1 MRIKMEHISES
12 NMVKLLETKRFLQT
26 IIDGFTDQ
34 IMVVDKDYRIKE
46 VNESLVKRL
55 GNPKHEIVG
64 EYCYRLLH
72 DLDKPCD
79 IPNHPCP
86 VQETLKTGEHCEVLH
101 THLKGREALYYRV
114 TAYPV
119 LDDQGAVTHVIEM
132 ARDITKRKKR
142 EDELSNIQKLASL
155 GELAA
160 GVAHELNNPMGI
172 ILGFA
177 DLLLEKM
184 EPGSKEYGMLKIME
198 RQGLNCKRIVENLL
212 SFARYPETTVYST
225 DVNVDIEM
233 VLSVVENILLT
244 KKATLEKNLAKDLPK
259 VRGDSG
265 HLQQVFMNLITN
277 AVAAMEGGGVLT
289 VSTRLNDSGNR
300 VEILFK
306 DTGQGIKREYRDK
319 IFDHFFT
326 TRKVGEGTG
335 LGLSV
340 SHGIVTKYGGEI
352 TFETVAEEEDRER
365 KGTTL
370 IVSLPLTS
378 ENE

>member
-1 MRIKMEHISES
+1 MEHISET
-12 NMVKLLETKRFLQT
+12 NLAKLLETKRFLEA

-46 VNESLVKRL
+46 INESFIKRL
-55 GNPKHEIVG
+55 GKPKHEIVG
-64 EYCYRLLH
+64 EYCYRVLH
-72 DLDKPCD
+72 DVDKPCD
-79 IPNHPCP
+79 MPDHPCP

-101 THLKGREALYYRV
+101 THLKGREASYYRV

-119 LDDQGAVTHVIEM
+119 SDDQGAVSHVIEM

-142 EDELSNIQKLASL
+142 EDELSYIQKLASL

-184 EPGSKEYGMLKIME
+184 EPSSKEYEMLKIME
-198 RQGLNCKRIVENLL
+198 RQGLNCKRIVESLL

-225 DVNVDIEM
+225 DVNVDLKR
-233 VLSVVENILLT
+233 VVSVVENILIS
-244 KKATLEKNLAKDLPK
+244 KRITLEKSLSENLPK
-259 VRGDSG
+259 VKGDSG
-265 HLQQVFMNLITN
+265 HLQHAFMNLITN
-277 AVAAMEGGGVLT
+277 AVAAMEGGGVLA

-306 DTGQGIKREYRDK
+306 DTGHGIKREDRDK

-340 SHGIVTKYGGEI
+340 SHGIVTKYGGKI

-370 IVSLPLTS
+370 IVSLPVAS
-378 ENE
+378 SGSSPR

>member
-1 MRIKMEHISES
+1 MRIKMEPVPEINIAE
-12 NMVKLLETKRFLQT
+12 LLETKKFLEA

-46 VNESLVKRL
+46 INESLVKRL

-64 EYCYRLLH
+64 EHCYRVLH

-79 IPNHPCP
+79 VPNHPCP

-101 THLKGREALYYRV
+101 THLKGREASYYRV

-184 EPGSKEYGMLKIME
+184 KPGSKEYEMLKIME

-212 SFARYPETTVYST
+212 SVARYPETTVYST
-225 DVNVDIEM
+225 DVNVDLES
-233 VLSVVENILLT
+233 VVSVVENILIS
-244 KKATLEKNLAKDLPK
+244 KKVTLEKNLAENLPK
-259 VRGDSG
+259 TRGDSG

-306 DTGQGIKREYRDK
+306 DTGHGIKKEYRDK
-319 IFDHFFT
+319 IFNHFFT
-326 TRKVGEGTG
+326 TKKVGEGTG

-340 SHGIVTKYGGEI
+340 SHGIVTKYGGKI
-352 TFETVAEEEDRER
+352 TLETVAEEGDRER
-365 KGTTL
+365 KG
-370 IVSLPLTS
+370 
-378 ENE
+378 NN